1 MLLKRKK
8 IKKKKKKKLSTES
21 TEQENTKVEQ
31 SEESVAPTE
40 VAKKKKKKS
49 KKIAEESQSEAA
61 KSQSSD
67 NAEVKEKPKKKKKKK
82 SKVAADTKE
91 EKNSEEKEV
100 DVKKEKKEKKSKRS
114 EVAANT
120 KEEKSS
126 GEKESE
132 VKKEKKKKKKRKSSE
147 ENQTSS
153 AKKMKVD
160 EAKTSTVNNCNTTS
174 EDKNNKPAINEP
186 CATIEDH
193 WSSAFNKNSL
203 QQSKFMRLMGGSKK
217 GNPPNKKK
225 LWGGVNSSSV
235 GTNRKNTNV
244 NQMNRQLTDQF
255 EKARNLRL
263 ARLNSGGQGFT
274 SGLGFNHDTLKSS
287 YIDPHKK
294 NENSVIFNDSD

>member
-1 MLLKRKK
+1 MSELENPQLKELKKKKKKKKTPKIESEVENAPEEKK

-49 KKIAEESQSEAA
+49 KKIAEQSQSEAA
-61 KSQSSD
+61 KSQGSD

-82 SKVAADTKE
+82 SKFDAD
-91 EKNSEEKEV
+91 
-100 DVKKEKKEKKSKRS
+100 
-114 EVAANT
+114 T

-126 GEKESE
+126 GDKEAE
-132 VKKEKKKKKKRKSSE
+132 VKKEKKKKKRKSSSE
-147 ENQTSS
+147 ENQITS

-160 EAKTSTVNNCNTTS
+160 EAKTSIVNNCNTTT
-174 EDKNNKPAINEP
+174 EDISNKPAKNEP

-193 WSSAFNKNSL
+193 WSSAFNKSSQ

-217 GNPPNKKK
+217 GIPPNKNK
-225 LWGGVNSSSV
+225 LWGGGNGSKV

-244 NQMNRQLTDQF
+244 NQMNRQLADQF

-274 SGLGFNHDTLKSS
+274 SGLGFNHDSLKSS